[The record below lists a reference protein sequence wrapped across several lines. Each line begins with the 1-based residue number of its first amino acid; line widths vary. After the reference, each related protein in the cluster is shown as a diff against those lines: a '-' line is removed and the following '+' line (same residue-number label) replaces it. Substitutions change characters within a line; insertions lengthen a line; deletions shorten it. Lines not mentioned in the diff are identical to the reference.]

1 MLSFVHFQKYYV
13 SVSHSA
19 SSQKPMY
26 RSEGKKYRLTELIP
40 GARPWLSLVFI
51 GCSWILGG
59 ASTAIYLK
67 PLYWSDFDK
76 EHYLICSY
84 LKHGLDILLRRCG
97 LRRKM
102 MGDALSFMLYLIW
115 SGPPVNICRKHK
127 FFFAFFDMYA
137 YAAYFRLF
145 GCCCPI
151 GFLDIV
157 HRIIGILIR
166 FYYQFEGV

>member
-13 SVSHSA
+13 PVSHSA

-26 RSEGKKYRLTELIP
+26 RSEGKKYRLTELNP

-59 ASTAIYLK
+59 AWTAIYLK

-84 LKHGLDILLRRCG
+84 LKHGL
-97 LRRKM
+97 
-102 MGDALSFMLYLIW
+102 
-115 SGPPVNICRKHK
+115 
-127 FFFAFFDMYA
+127 FFFAVADYGGRWRATLSLLCYTLFDQVRPLTYAGNTSFFSPSLICMLTLRV
-137 YAAYFRLF
+137 FS
-145 GCCCPI
+145 C
-151 GFLDIV
+151 LDV
-157 HRIIGILIR
+157 
-166 FYYQFEGV
+166 VAP